1 MIENNDALLNY
12 VLKYHRRGTRSGGE
26 RGAADSGGN
35 CASGKGRWTVWGEAL
50 CHGSGDEGSVR
61 HQLEQH
67 HPHQQ
72 ARR

>member
-35 CASGKGRWTVWGEAL
+35 CASGKGR
-50 CHGSGDEGSVR
+50 
-61 HQLEQH
+61 
-67 HPHQQ
+67 
-72 ARR
+72 